1 MRDRAKSRRYSTEK
15 EAFRREHELHRAWG
29 LVQRHSRKLREL
41 HGGDG
46 IVALTAAMLGRA
58 GHACALPTA
67 EPPQPPQPPQQPQP
81 MEGPPVGRPFSAER
95 SPRVPEK
102 DVPSPATEHPPNP
115 ATEHAPSPVAERST
129 APIPARRDDG
139 GMEGS
144 LPTKVDRTTIR
155 SPIRRRH
162 IDRGVFRCGSDS
174 HTIPKSR
181 CRKPL
186 FSAVGERRDGR
197 HPP

>member
-1 MRDRAKSRRYSTEK
+1 MRDRTKSRRYSPAK
-15 EAFRREHELHRAWG
+15 EAFRREHERHRAWG
-29 LVQRHSRKLREL
+29 LAQRHSRKLREL

-58 GHACALPTA
+58 GHACDLPTA
-67 EPPQPPQPPQQPQP
+67 EPPQPPP
-81 MEGPPVGRPFSAER
+81 MEEPPVGRPFSAER
-95 SPRVPEK
+95 SLRVAEK
-102 DVPSPATEHPPNP
+102 GVPSPAAQHTPSK
-115 ATEHAPSPVAERST
+115 ATEQST
-129 APIPARRDDG
+129 APIPARHDDG

-144 LPTKVDRTTIR
+144 LPAKVDRTTIR
-155 SPIRRRH
+155 APIRRRY